1 MFTGIIEGI
10 GLVRKKSGNAL
21 EVGLPR
27 ALHERLTKGA
37 SIALN
42 GVCLTVFAI
51 TEGTFTEGTF
61 AEGTFSA
68 DISQETMS
76 RTALGTLRP
85 GVRVNLEL
93 AVSAERA
100 LDGHI
105 VLGHVDTV
113 GRIKAIHR
121 ERENWSLVVSYP
133 AEFRRYVAEKGS
145 IAVDGISLTPYA
157 LTGTTFRCAVVP
169 ATFNGT
175 ILKDRHVGDPVNI
188 EFDILAKYVEGMI
201 RRVD

>member
-21 EVGLPR
+21 EVGLPP
-27 ALHERLTKGA
+27 ALHERLTLGA

-42 GVCLTVFAI
+42 GVCLTVSAI
-51 TEGTFTEGTF
+51 TEGTFT
-61 AEGTFSA
+61 EGTFSA

-76 RTALGTLRP
+76 RTALETLRS

-121 ERENWSLVVSYP
+121 ERENWSLIVSYP

-157 LTGTTFRCAVVP
+157 LTGTTFRCAVIP
-169 ATFNGT
+169 TTFNGT

-201 RRVD
+201 RRVN

>member
-21 EVGLPR
+21 EVGLPSV
-27 ALHERLTKGA
+27 LHARLTKGT

-51 TEGTFTEGTF
+51 TEGAFN
-61 AEGTFSA
+61 A
-68 DISQETMS
+68 DISQETML

-85 GVRVNLEL
+85 GVRVNLEF
-93 AVSAERA
+93 AVSTERA
-100 LDGHI
+100 LNGHI
-105 VLGHVDTV
+105 VLGHVDTI
-113 GRIKAIHR
+113 GRIKAIYR
-121 ERENWSLVVSYP
+121 ERENWSLIVSYP
-133 AEFRRYVAEKGS
+133 AEFRRYMAEKGS

-157 LTGTTFRCAVVP
+157 LTGTTFRCAVIP
-169 ATFNGT
+169 TTFNGT

>member
-10 GLVRKKSGNAL
+10 GLVHKKSGNAL
-21 EVGLPR
+21 EVGLPP
-27 ALHERLTKGA
+27 ALHGRLTLGA

-51 TEGTFTEGTF
+51 TEG
-61 AEGTFSA
+61 AFST

-76 RTALGTLRP
+76 RTALGALRP

-121 ERENWSLVVSYP
+121 ERENWSLIVSYP
-133 AEFRRYVAEKGS
+133 AEFHRYVAEKGS

-157 LTGTTFRCAVVP
+157 LTGTSFRCAVIP
-169 ATFNGT
+169 TTFNGT
-175 ILKDRHVGDPVNI
+175 ILKDRRVGDPVNI

>member
-21 EVGLPR
+21 EVGLPS

-51 TEGTFTEGTF
+51 TGQTFT
-61 AEGTFSA
+61 EGTFSA

-121 ERENWSLVVSYP
+121 ERVNWSLIVSYP
-133 AEFRRYVAEKGS
+133 AEFRRYVVEKGS
-145 IAVDGISLTPYA
+145 IAVDGISLTTYS
-157 LTGTTFRCAVVP
+157 LTGTTFRCAVIP
-169 ATFNGT
+169 TTFNGT

>member
-21 EVGLPR
+21 EVGLPL
-27 ALHERLTKGA
+27 ALHERLTLGA

-42 GVCLTVFAI
+42 GVCLTVSAI
-51 TEGTFTEGTF
+51 TEGI
-61 AEGTFSA
+61 FSA

-93 AVSAERA
+93 AVSTERT

-121 ERENWSLVVSYP
+121 ERENWSLIVSYP

-157 LTGTTFRCAVVP
+157 LTGTTFRCAVIP
-169 ATFNGT
+169 TTFNGT

>member
-10 GLVRKKSGNAL
+10 GFVRKKSGNAL
-21 EVGLPR
+21 EVGLPP
-27 ALHERLTKGA
+27 ALHERLTLGA

-51 TEGTFTEGTF
+51 TEG
-61 AEGTFSA
+61 AFST

-93 AVSAERA
+93 AVSTERA

-121 ERENWSLVVSYP
+121 ERENWSLIVSYP

>member
-21 EVGLPR
+21 EVGLPL

-51 TEGTFTEGTF
+51 T
-61 AEGTFSA
+61 EGTFSA

-93 AVSAERA
+93 AVSTERA

-121 ERENWSLVVSYP
+121 ER
-133 AEFRRYVAEKGS
+133 
-145 IAVDGISLTPYA
+145 
-157 LTGTTFRCAVVP
+157 
-169 ATFNGT
+169 
-175 ILKDRHVGDPVNI
+175 
-188 EFDILAKYVEGMI
+188 
-201 RRVD
+201 

>member
-21 EVGLPR
+21 EVGLPSV
-27 ALHERLTKGA
+27 LHARLTKGT

-51 TEGTFTEGTF
+51 TEGAFN
-61 AEGTFSA
+61 A
-68 DISQETMS
+68 DISQETML

-85 GVRVNLEL
+85 GVRVNLEF
-93 AVSAERA
+93 AVSTERA

-121 ERENWSLVVSYP
+121 ERENWSLIVSYP

-157 LTGTTFRCAVVP
+157 LTGTTFRCAVIP
-169 ATFNGT
+169 TTFNGT

>member
-21 EVGLPR
+21 EVGLPP
-27 ALHERLTKGA
+27 ALHERLTVGA

-51 TEGTFTEGTF
+51 TEEV
-61 AEGTFSA
+61 FSA
-68 DISQETMS
+68 DISQETML
-76 RTALGTLRP
+76 RTALGALRP

-93 AVSAERA
+93 AVSMERA

-105 VLGHVDTV
+105 VLGHVDTI

-121 ERENWSLVVSYP
+121 ERENWSLIVSYP
-133 AEFRRYVAEKGS
+133 AEFRRYVVEKGS
-145 IAVDGISLTPYA
+145 IAVDGISLTPYV
-157 LTGTTFRCAVVP
+157 LTGTTFRCAVIP
-169 ATFNGT
+169 TTFNGT

>member
-21 EVGLPR
+21 EVGLPL
-27 ALHERLTKGA
+27 ALHERLTVGA

-51 TEGTFTEGTF
+51 TEKTFT
-61 AEGTFSA
+61 EGTFSA

-76 RTALGTLRP
+76 RTALGTLHP

-93 AVSAERA
+93 AVSMERA

-121 ERENWSLVVSYP
+121 ERENWSLIVSYP
-133 AEFRRYVAEKGS
+133 AEFCRYVVEKGS

-157 LTGTTFRCAVVP
+157 LTGTTFRCAVIP
-169 ATFNGT
+169 TTFNGT

>member
-21 EVGLPR
+21 EVGLPL

-51 TEGTFTEGTF
+51 TEGTSREG
-61 AEGTFSA
+61 AFSA

-76 RTALGTLRP
+76 RTALGILCP

-121 ERENWSLVVSYP
+121 ERENWSLIVSYP

-157 LTGTTFRCAVVP
+157 LTGTTFRCAVIP
-169 ATFNGT
+169 TTFNGT
-175 ILKDRHVGDPVNI
+175 ILKDRHVGDLVNI

>member
-10 GLVRKKSGNAL
+10 GLVRKKSRNAL
-21 EVGLPR
+21 EVGLPP
-27 ALHERLTKGA
+27 ALHARLTLGA

-51 TEGTFTEGTF
+51 TEES
-61 AEGTFSA
+61 FSA
-68 DISQETMS
+68 DISQETML
-76 RTALGTLRP
+76 RTALGALRP

-93 AVSAERA
+93 AVSTERA

-113 GRIKAIHR
+113 GRIKAIRR
-121 ERENWSLVVSYP
+121 ERENWSFIVSYP
-133 AEFRRYVAEKGS
+133 AEFRSYVVEKGS

-157 LTGTTFRCAVVP
+157 LTGTTFRCAVIP
-169 ATFNGT
+169 TTFNGT
-175 ILKDRHVGDPVNI
+175 ILKDRRVGDPVNI

>member
-21 EVGLPR
+21 EVGLPL
-27 ALHERLTKGA
+27 ALHERLTLGA

-42 GVCLTVFAI
+42 GVCLTVSAI
-51 TEGTFTEGTF
+51 TEGI
-61 AEGTFSA
+61 FSA

-93 AVSAERA
+93 AVSTERA

-113 GRIKAIHR
+113 GRIKTIHR
-121 ERENWSLVVSYP
+121 ERENWSLIVSYP

-157 LTGTTFRCAVVP
+157 LTGTTFRCAVIP
-169 ATFNGT
+169 TTFNGT

>member
-51 TEGTFTEGTF
+51 TEGTF
-61 AEGTFSA
+61 SA

-93 AVSAERA
+93 AVSTERA

>member
-10 GLVRKKSGNAL
+10 GLVRKKSRNAL
-21 EVGLPR
+21 EVGLPP
-27 ALHERLTKGA
+27 ALHARLTLGA

-51 TEGTFTEGTF
+51 TEES
-61 AEGTFSA
+61 FSA
-68 DISQETMS
+68 DISQETML
-76 RTALGTLRP
+76 RTALGALRP

-93 AVSAERA
+93 AVSTERA

-113 GRIKAIHR
+113 GRIKAIRR
-121 ERENWSLVVSYP
+121 ERENWSFIVSYP
-133 AEFRRYVAEKGS
+133 AEFRSYVVEKGS

-157 LTGTTFRCAVVP
+157 LTGTTFRCAVIP
-169 ATFNGT
+169 TTFNGT